1 VPEPGS
7 GAAGSPVF
15 EAGDSPVFAAV
26 ASPARRQ
33 LLGLLL
39 EHGPLPVQ
47 DLAAHFAMRRPS
59 VSEHLRVLKDAGL
72 VSERRTG
79 RQRYYHLEAAPLQ
92 DLSQWLSPY
101 ERFWRHKL
109 SGLRDLLDSDG
120 DADRADH
127 APSGPPEPRDS
138 DRADHA
144 PSPPG
149 HEARDA

>member
-1 VPEPGS
+1 VPGQELG
-7 GAAGSPVF
+7 
-15 EAGDSPVFAAV
+15 EADSPVFAAV

-72 VSERRTG
+72 VSEHRSG
-79 RQRYYHLEAAPLQ
+79 RQRYYHLEPQPLQ
-92 DLSQWLSPY
+92 ELSQWLSPY

-109 SGLRDLLDSDG
+109 SALRDLLDAGPGAPDG
-120 DADRADH
+120 G
-127 APSGPPEPRDS
+127 APHDVS
-138 DRADHA
+138 
-144 PSPPG
+144 
-149 HEARDA
+149 ARG

>member
-1 VPEPGS
+1 MPEPGC
-7 GAAGSPVF
+7 GGEDGPVLAAGSRPLLP
-15 EAGDSPVFAAV
+15 ARDSPVFGAV

-72 VSERRTG
+72 VSEHRAG
-79 RQRYYHLEAAPLQ
+79 RQRYYHLEAQPLQ
-92 DLSQWLSPY
+92 ELSQWLSPY

-109 SGLRDLLDSDG
+109 SALRDLLDA
-120 DADRADH
+120 DADAD
-127 APSGPPEPRDS
+127 AP
-138 DRADHA
+138 
-144 PSPPG
+144 
-149 HEARDA
+149 DA

>member
-1 VPEPGS
+1 VPEPACGGS
-7 GAAGSPVF
+7 GRPVF
-15 EAGDSPVFAAV
+15 AAVDSAVFAAV

-47 DLAAHFAMRRPS
+47 DLAAQFAMRRPS

-72 VSERRTG
+72 VSERRAG
-79 RQRYYHLEAAPLQ
+79 RQRYYHLEPEPLQ

-109 SGLRDLLDSDG
+109 SGLRELLDSDG
-120 DADRADH
+120 DADRA
-127 APSGPPEPRDS
+127 PEVA
-138 DRADHA
+138 RA
-144 PSPPG
+144 
-149 HEARDA
+149 HEAARSPEDDGLDG